1 MGSAGLREG
10 AADGEPAVLL
20 VDDNFGALETLVD
33 ILSLKGYRVDA
44 VRSGDEA
51 VAAVRGAAYRM
62 VLMDIQMPGLNGVDA
77 LKQMAAHAP
86 EVRVALMTAFTQHQL
101 VDEGLRAGALD
112 VISKPLD
119 IDRVLTLLSIAA

>member
-1 MGSAGLREG
+1 MGSVAGRDG
-10 AADGEPAVLL
+10 ADAGEVPGVLL

-62 VLMDIQMPGLNGVDA
+62 VLMDIQMPGMNGVDA
-77 LKQMAAHAP
+77 LKQESGRP
-86 EVRVALMTAFTQHQL
+86 
-101 VDEGLRAGALD
+101 GALG
-112 VISKPLD
+112 PRRPH
-119 IDRVLTLLSIAA
+119 DRLHPAPSWWTRGSGPERST